1 MEWILPIEDHG
12 WEVKMN
18 KKLSLKEELEK
29 TLTERY
35 ERWDDIFQFGT
46 NDPSWADGVNLNLV
60 RNHILYIKSQIEEQ
74 LDKQDYPD
82 IYYKDVPPKVDYDY
96 IARPKEIKEKAVRC
110 FNTLE
115 QYPHLEEV
123 LASRMYLDD
132 KELMNLG
139 IFFLINRVKE
149 LKEAIEKDDYVTMR
163 RLSRDSDT
171 FLKSLEEAYHKIEEY
186 KLKEERQLSLFEM
199 M

>member
-1 MEWILPIEDHG
+1 
-12 WEVKMN
+12 MN

-29 TLTERY
+29 ILTERY

-96 IARPKEIKEKAVRC
+96 IVRPKEIKEKAQS
-110 FNTLE
+110 FFDTLE
-115 QYPHLEEV
+115 QYPHLEDI
-123 LASRMYLDD
+123 LSSRLYIDD
-132 KELMNLG
+132 NELTNLG
-139 IFFLINRVKE
+139 ISFSINRVIG
-149 LKEAIEKDDYVTMR
+149 LKEAIEKDDYVAMR
-163 RLSRDSDT
+163 NLSRESDT